1 MDTSSTLPAH
11 LLIVDDDPDT
21 VRLMKHILVKD
32 GHHVSSANSGA
43 DALSC
48 LEASLRGNDPI
59 QLVLL
64 DLMMPGIDGLQVLRR
79 MHADPRLASVPAIVV
94 TAAYSPTQEID
105 GLNAGA
111 DDFIA
116 KPYQPQV
123 LLARVRTVLR
133 TRHAEETAG
142 RAEALEHVL
151 IEGMR
156 DLVFVI
162 DDQGRFSYVS
172 PSAEALSGY
181 SSAELTSGQITLEWL
196 VHPADHE
203 RVRAHIQSA
212 QDDQNVGE
220 IEFRIVRKDGMLR
233 WAAMSV
239 TPLRDASAAG
249 LQGIL
254 RDVTARHQA
263 EETLRARSEELAALN
278 LLAAHVNELLDPQ
291 AILTESLA
299 TLMDV
304 VDAQFSIAYLVEN
317 EQLCVA
323 TSHGLSD
330 AMLAEA
336 RSPEFTQHLLL
347 ERTDV
352 RREPQHQEAGQIP
365 SVAKAEGVQSWVSLP
380 LHGRGHPV
388 GIVAFASRDYD
399 RFDDATID
407 FLAAASEQIALG
419 LRNAQLFAET
429 ERRAQ
434 ELELINE
441 VTHAA
446 SSTLNLETVLQTI
459 MAQAVEVFQAEAGSV
474 MLLDEPD
481 GDLVFAVA
489 AGPGG
494 EQLRGTHVPV
504 ATSIA
509 GRAAREGRSLI
520 AGNVQQD
527 SVFYGQVDQ
536 LTGLTTQ
543 NLLASPLSVRGRTIG
558 VLEVVNKR
566 TGSFTMAD
574 LALLEALAGP
584 AATAIENARLYEEAL
599 RHAEEIQR
607 SQAQLI
613 RSEKLAATGRLAVSL
628 AHEINNPLQAL
639 QNLLFLALDD
649 QVSDDKRTEFLEV
662 ARDETS
668 RLITLVQQ
676 TLEFYRPAHAAPGP
690 VDVNAA
696 VERVLALA
704 RKKLEHS
711 DVQVELNLAPDL
723 PRVQGAADQI
733 AQVFLNLVVN
743 AAEAMSDG
751 GSLRIESCADATH
764 VQVTFADTGPGI
776 APEDLPHIS
785 EPFYTTKDSGTG
797 LGLAVSH
804 NIIES
809 HGGTLNVASVPG
821 HGATFTVRLQA
832 MKPPEAAPAKH
843 RKKRGS
849 RAAEGKAP
857 R

>member
-1 MDTSSTLPAH
+1 MDTQSALSVH

-21 VRLMKHILVKD
+21 VRLMKHVLAKD
-32 GHHVSSANSGA
+32 GHHVSAATSGA
-43 DALSC
+43 DVLSR
-48 LEASLRGNDPI
+48 LEASLRSNDPI
-59 QLVLL
+59 RLVLL
-64 DLMMPGIDGLQVLRR
+64 DLMMPGIDGLEVLRR
-79 MHADPRLASVPAIVV
+79 MRDNPRLASIPAIVV

-142 RAEALEHVL
+142 RAKALEHVL

-156 DLVFVI
+156 DLVFVV

-172 PSAEALSGY
+172 PSAELLSGY
-181 SSAELTSGQITLEWL
+181 MPAELTSGQITLEWL

-203 RVRAHIQSA
+203 RARAHMQSA
-212 QDDQNVGE
+212 QNDENVGE
-220 IEFRIVRKDGMLR
+220 IEFRIVRKDGTPR

-263 EETLRARSEELAALN
+263 EETLRTRSEELAALN
-278 LLAAHVNELLDPQ
+278 LLAGRVNDLLDPQ
-291 AILTESLA
+291 AMLAESLA

-304 VDAQFSIAYLVEN
+304 IDAQFSIAYLLEN
-317 EQLCVA
+317 EQLYI
-323 TSHGLSD
+323 TTWHGLSE

-336 RSPEFTQHLLL
+336 GSPEFMQHLRL
-347 ERTDV
+347 EKAEV
-352 RREPQHQEAGQIP
+352 HRELEHQETGQIP
-365 SVAKAEGVQSWVSLP
+365 PVAKAEGVQSWVSLP
-380 LHGRGHPV
+380 LRGRGHPV
-388 GIVAFASRDYD
+388 GSLVFASREYD
-399 RFDDATID
+399 RFDDAAID

-429 ERRAQ
+429 QRRAR
-434 ELELINE
+434 ELELINQ

-446 SSTLNLETVLQTI
+446 SSTLNLQTVLQTI
-459 MAQAVEVFQAEAGSV
+459 MTQAVEVLQAEAGSV
-474 MLLDEPD
+474 MLLEKPE

-489 AGPGG
+489 AGPAG

-509 GRAAREGRSLI
+509 GQAIREGRSLI
-520 AGNVQQD
+520 VGDVQRD
-527 SVFYGQVDQ
+527 MHFFRQVDRVS
-536 LTGLTTQ
+536 GLTTQ
-543 NLLASPLSVRGRTIG
+543 SLLATPLSVHGRIIG
-558 VLEVVNKR
+558 VLEVINKR
-566 TGSFTMAD
+566 SSRFSMAD

-613 RSEKLAATGRLAVSL
+613 HSEKLAATGRLAVSL

-639 QNLLFLALDD
+639 QNLLFLALDKR
-649 QVSDDKRTEFLEV
+649 VGHDKRHEFLEV

-676 TLEFYRPAHAAPGP
+676 TLEFYRPAHASPGP

-704 RKKLEHS
+704 RKKLQHS
-711 DVQVELNLAPDL
+711 NVQVELKLSTHL

-733 AQVFLNLVVN
+733 AQVFLNLIVN

-751 GSLRIESCADATH
+751 GSLRIESRADATH
-764 VQVTFADTGPGI
+764 VQVTFADSGPGI
-776 APEDLPHIS
+776 APEDVPHIF
-785 EPFYTTKDSGTG
+785 EPFYSTKDSGTG
-797 LGLAVSH
+797 LGLAVSY

-809 HGGTLNVASVPG
+809 HGGTLSVASIPG
-821 HGATFTVRLQA
+821 HGATFTVRLPA
-832 MKPPEAAPAKH
+832 AVAPEAAPTQR
-843 RKKRGS
+843 RKKRS
-849 RAAEGKAP
+849 TRDVERKE
-857 R
+857 